1 MDKLQLVAAHN
12 GWVSS
17 ICRSDA
23 SPSQEMLPLPCQVAT
38 CQKLIQPS
46 PNQLFPPN
54 LNPDF
59 HMFELQ
65 ILQTWTWSKT
75 IFGTIRTTR
84 NYYLLSPWN
93 HLRNFRDLN
102 PALRIPD
109 VFSIFHESTTLSDGG
124 LHGALP
130 FGALAVVG
138 VSPKSCRVNPT
149 KNTFMFHR
157 PANSTETS
165 IFKARVSKN
174 TYHTTSWNCVFPSL
188 NIPVAKLGEGGKA
201 LRVSIPAKAN
211 LKALAMRKRYV
222 KPMVDGPRRLAG
234 GWLSQSRRILVAL
247 LVTTPF
253 RRTS

>member
-1 MDKLQLVAAHN
+1 MSKFHQFIRTNNCFFTHLPSWPHHWNHLTNAMDKLQLVAAHN

-65 ILQTWTWSKT
+65 ILQTWILKQKK
-75 IFGTIRTTR
+75 IGTIRTTR
-84 NYYLLSPWN
+84 NYYLLCPLKSPPKFPR
-93 HLRNFRDLN
+93 LD

-130 FGALAVVG
+130 FGASAVVG
-138 VSPKSCRVNPT
+138 RLQT
-149 KNTFMFHR
+149 
-157 PANSTETS
+157 
-165 IFKARVSKN
+165 
-174 TYHTTSWNCVFPSL
+174 
-188 NIPVAKLGEGGKA
+188 
-201 LRVSIPAKAN
+201 
-211 LKALAMRKRYV
+211 LAE
-222 KPMVDGPRRLAG
+222 
-234 GWLSQSRRILVAL
+234 
-247 LVTTPF
+247 
-253 RRTS
+253 